1 MAFLKRT
8 WLARLGTGLNK
19 FLIGD
24 KGADGKQ
31 TLTNS
36 PDTVVQ
42 EGDVISADNLN
53 DLEDRISDGFDEKQN
68 VLTFDNVP
76 TQDSVNPVKSGGIY
90 SAIKEV
96 ADDVTDMKLKKIWE
110 NPNPYSAY
118 TATSSTDKISLNY
131 ADEFIIEYSPTVNSS
146 VHSANVRMTA
156 HFKLSPH
163 TVTVGETLHNSISYM
178 SIGADVQYVS
188 FMSRAVRLTG
198 SNRVTD
204 ISFGDCHIWK
214 PNSTVTTD
222 NNLMVP
228 QAIYRVGDIYNS

>member
-53 DLEDRISDGFDEKQN
+53 DLEDRISDGFDEKQD

-76 TQDSVNPVKSGGIY
+76 TSGSNNPVKSGGIY
-90 SAIKEV
+90 STI
-96 ADDVTDMKLKKIWE
+96 TDMKLTKIWE
-110 NPNPYSAY
+110 NSTPNQQFGVQ
-118 TATSSTDKISLNY
+118 TIQIQNLSSYEAI
-131 ADEFIIEYSPTVNSS
+131 IIEWLEAIHGTSILSAFLKLERNGAVVSGRVSLPMTYSGIQISSS
-146 VHSANVRMTA
+146 VSRLGTFTRTLIWDPTSPNQLEFTACSAFYVGTDGTT
-156 HFKLSPH
+156 
-163 TVTVGETLHNSISYM
+163 TVVDPTNE
-178 SIGADVQYVS
+178 
-188 FMSRAVRLTG
+188 F
-198 SNRVTD
+198 
-204 ISFGDCHIWK
+204 F
-214 PNSTVTTD
+214 
-222 NNLMVP
+222 VP
-228 QAIYRVGDIYNS
+228 YRIYGIKELLN

>member
-53 DLEDRISDGFDEKQN
+53 DLEDRISDGFDEKQD

-96 ADDVTDMKLKKIWE
+96 ADDVTDMKLTKVWE
-110 NPNPYSAY
+110 NQSPTAEFTTSTIEFNESLQEIVIEYALSTDNPNFRSFLHIKSTTQFGLNPNLGLSACSLGGITDITFWIRGASLYYSSERNKYVVSFSSTKRLDLY
-118 TATSSTDKISLNY
+118 TA
-131 ADEFIIEYSPTVNSS
+131 SP
-146 VHSANVRMTA
+146 
-156 HFKLSPH
+156 
-163 TVTVGETLHNSISYM
+163 
-178 SIGADVQYVS
+178 YVS
-188 FMSRAVRLTG
+188 LQER
-198 SNRVTD
+198 NRY
-204 ISFGDCHIWK
+204 II
-214 PNSTVTTD
+214 PI
-222 NNLMVP
+222 
-228 QAIYRVGDIYNS
+228 AIYKVVDIYNS